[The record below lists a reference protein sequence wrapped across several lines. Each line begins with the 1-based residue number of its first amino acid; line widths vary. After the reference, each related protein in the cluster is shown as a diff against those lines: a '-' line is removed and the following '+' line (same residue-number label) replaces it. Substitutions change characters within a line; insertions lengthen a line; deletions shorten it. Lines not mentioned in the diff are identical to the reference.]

1 MNNIAFLSYRLHTSL
16 SYWLIFILSGKN
28 GKSLCK
34 SCKSLGYST
43 SAWRIWPLSLSY
55 NSFYELFIEFRY
67 IFFHL
72 KTIYRQFLRYCPSI
86 QIVCI
91 QIHEVSWFN
100 VFIIIF
106 QILTICLCIP
116 TYSRYILPL
125 IPFSV
130 INNILI
136 SVNNSNFTSFF

>member
-1 MNNIAFLSYRLHTSL
+1 MVNHYASHANLWYIQHLLEEYDLYHYLH
-16 SYWLIFILSGKN
+16 
-28 GKSLCK
+28 
-34 SCKSLGYST
+34 
-43 SAWRIWPLSLSY
+43 
-55 NSFYELFIEFRY
+55 NSFYELLIEFRY

-91 QIHEVSWFN
+91 QIHEVSLFN

-106 QILTICLCIP
+106 HILTICLCIS

-130 INNILI
+130 INKILI